1 MKYKMPPAMNQSL
14 TALRLTLGWSQQELA
29 QAAGIPA
36 NLISDYERGRKALSR
51 QRLDQ
56 IAAAMGVPPV
66 SVDTALAFVQTIRAA
81 CQTPGPADDPEDWR
95 IEALAA
101 EAGRLSSDYTRSMLR
116 LQRNGVRALKDRQR
130 AEELW
135 ERLKPKKAP
144 ERRFLVEEAY
154 EFRNWALCERVCEE
168 SEKAAADNADRAV
181 ELAEL
186 ALYIAERSPGDEAWR
201 SRLQGYTWA
210 HLGNALRV
218 RNDLPDA
225 EAAFARS
232 RKLWAAGASSTS
244 SGLLDEA
251 LVLDLEAS
259 LRRDQRRLT
268 EALELLDRALAMP
281 ASRGKLTKTLLINK
295 ANALL
300 TLGDFEGAVTVL
312 RQAAS
317 LVEAEGEPRSLFA
330 LRFNLAVNLHFLG
343 QYEEAKALLPDLH
356 QLAARIGNDLD
367 FTRLQWLQGRIAS
380 GLGEREQALVALS
393 RTREEFA
400 SRGLVYDMALVCLE
414 LAVLYL
420 EDGRVAEVKIIS
432 RQLAPI
438 FQTQGVHREALA
450 ALRLFREAAERE
462 VVTLDLAQ
470 RLVNYLQRAQYNPE
484 LLFEDL

>member
-1 MKYKMPPAMNQSL
+1 MKYKRPPVMNQSL
-14 TALRLTLGWSQQELA
+14 TALRLTMGWSQQDLA
-29 QAAGIPA
+29 QAVGIPS
-36 NLISDYERGRKALSR
+36 NLLSDYERGRKALSR

-56 IAAAMGVPPV
+56 IAGVMGVSPAL
-66 SVDTALAFVQTIRAA
+66 VDTALAFVQTIRAS

-101 EAGRLSSDYTRSMLR
+101 EAGRLSSDYTRAMLH
-116 LQRNGVRALKDRQR
+116 LQRNGVRALKDRQQ
-130 AEELW
+130 AGELW
-135 ERLKPKKAP
+135 ERLKPKKAR
-144 ERRFLVEEAY
+144 ERRLLVEEVH
-154 EFRNWALCERVCEE
+154 EFRSWALCERVCEE
-168 SEKAAADNADRAV
+168 SERAAADNADRAV

-186 ALYIAERSPGDEAWR
+186 ALYIAERSPGDECWR
-201 SRLQGYTWA
+201 SRLQGYAWA
-210 HLGNALRV
+210 HWGNALRV
-218 RNDLPDA
+218 RNDLPGAD
-225 EAAFARS
+225 AAFARS
-232 RKLWAAGASSTS
+232 QGLWLLGASSTS

-281 ASRGKLTKTLLINK
+281 ASRSKLTKTLLINK

-300 TLGDFEGAVTVL
+300 TVGDFAGAVTVL

-330 LRFNLAVNLHFLG
+330 LRFNLAVSLHFLG

-356 QLAARIGNDLD
+356 HLAARIGNSLD

-393 RTREEFA
+393 RVREEFA
-400 SRGLVYDMALVCLE
+400 SSGLIYDMALVCLE

-420 EDGRVAEVKIIS
+420 EEGRTAEVKILA

-438 FQTQGVHREALA
+438 FKAQGVHRESLA
-450 ALRLFREAAERE
+450 ALRLFREAADQQ
-462 VVTLDLAQ
+462 VITLDLAQ
-470 RLVNYLQRAQYNPE
+470 RLVLYLQKAQYNPE
-484 LLFEDL
+484 LRFEDL